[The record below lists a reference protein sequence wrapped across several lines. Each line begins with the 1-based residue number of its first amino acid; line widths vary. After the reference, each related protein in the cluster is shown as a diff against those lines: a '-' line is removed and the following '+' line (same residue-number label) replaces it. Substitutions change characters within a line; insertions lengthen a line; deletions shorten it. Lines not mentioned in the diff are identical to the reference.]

1 MSNKLKDN
9 FKHQGLRKRLM
20 EQIAKQDFVNTK
32 VLDAMSEIPRHV
44 FLDDALVEHAYQDK
58 AFPIAAGQT
67 ISQPSTVAYQS
78 SLLDLKPEDIVLE
91 IGTGSGYQTLV
102 LAKLARYVLSIE
114 RQRELFRL
122 TKKFLPQF
130 GYKNMQ
136 LFYGDGYKG
145 LPDYAPFHKI
155 IVTAAASHIPE
166 RLIEQLAPNGR
177 MIVPVDNDHGSQ
189 TMIIIDKD
197 EAGEVHQQKGDFFRF
212 VPMLSGKK
220 R

>member
-1 MSNKLKDN
+1 MKIVDT

-20 EQIAKQDFVNTK
+20 EQIGKQDFVTPK
-32 VLDAMSEIPRHV
+32 VLEAMSDIPRHV
-44 FLDDALVEHAYQDK
+44 FVDDALAEHAYQDK

-78 SLLDLKPEDIVLE
+78 SLLNIEPTDIVLE

-102 LAKLARYVLSIE
+102 LAKLARYVLTIE
-114 RQRELFRL
+114 RQRDLFKQ

-130 GYKNMQ
+130 GYKNLQ

-145 LPDYAPFHKI
+145 LPDYAPFNKI
-155 IVTAAASHIPE
+155 IVTAAASTIPKA
-166 RLIEQLAPNGR
+166 LVEQLAPNGR
-177 MIVPVDNDHGSQ
+177 MIVPVDNEFGSQ
-189 TMIIIDKD
+189 TMMIIDKD
-197 EAGEVHQQKGDFFRF
+197 SEEKIHQQEGKFFQF
-212 VPMLSGKK
+212 VPMLEGKN